1 MTIREL
7 SFNLGIG
14 TTPQA
19 TDVSP
24 EMAAEL
30 YKIYNAINTLGL
42 KLDEYTGAI
51 NAPVAD
57 RPYILPA
64 SASRDAYVSRFYVL
78 TSVDITSKT
87 LVNIYS
93 GGIRAA
99 VVGTY
104 QAHGIVLEDTAA
116 GNYAPVAMRGV
127 IGGFIGLTVGAP
139 YYCSATPGAIQSGS
153 TAQKIGFAISATELG
168 FGYLI

>member
-1 MTIREL
+1 MSGLREL

-14 TTPQA
+14 STPQA
-19 TDVSP
+19 ADVGP
-24 EMAAEL
+24 DMLAEL
-30 YKIYNAINTLGL
+30 YRIYNALNTLGF

-57 RPYILPA
+57 RPYIPP
-64 SASRDAYVSRFYVL
+64 SFASRDAYVSRFYVL
-78 TSVDITSKT
+78 TANAITAKT

-93 GGIRAA
+93 GGVRAA
-99 VVGTY
+99 VSGTY
-104 QAHGIVLEDTAA
+104 PAHGIVLEDTAA

-127 IGGFIGLTVGAP
+127 IGGFVGLTVGGS
-139 YYCSATPGAIQSGS
+139 YFTSASAGAISSSG
-153 TAQKIGFAISATELG
+153 TQKIGFAVSTTELG

>member
-14 TTPQA
+14 TSPQLVDA
-19 TDVSP
+19 SP
-24 EMAAEL
+24 DLQSEM
-30 YKIYNAINTLGL
+30 YKIYNALNTLGF

-57 RPYILPA
+57 RPYIPPSA
-64 SASRDAYVSRFYVL
+64 ASRDAYISRIYVL
-78 TSVDITSKT
+78 TSTALTAKT

-93 GGIRAA
+93 GGLRAS

-127 IGGFIGLTVGAP
+127 IGGFVGLTVGAP
-139 YYCSATPGAIQSGS
+139 YYASATPGAIQSGS